1 MTSNSFKKGFIMMVL
16 KQRFLN
22 DGTKGLKRFLNDEIK
37 KVYKGSLI
45 MVPKKSHNNHIETT
59 LKDSTMMVLKG
70 LERFLNDGTKNV
82 PQ

>member
-1 MTSNSFKKGFIMMVL
+1 M
-16 KQRFLN
+16 
-22 DGTKGLKRFLNDEIK
+22 
-37 KVYKGSLI
+37 

>member
-1 MTSNSFKKGFIMMVL
+1 
-16 KQRFLN
+16 
-22 DGTKGLKRFLNDEIK
+22 
-37 KVYKGSLI
+37 
-45 MVPKKSHNNHIETT
+45 MVPKKFHNNHIETT